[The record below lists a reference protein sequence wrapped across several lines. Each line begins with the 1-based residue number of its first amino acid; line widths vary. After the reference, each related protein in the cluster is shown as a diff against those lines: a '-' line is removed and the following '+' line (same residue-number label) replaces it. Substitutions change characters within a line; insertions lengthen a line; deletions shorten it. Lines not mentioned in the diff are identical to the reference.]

1 MFIKDSKVQLYIED
15 NGVNSIVDDRHP
27 YINGFSKDVID
38 QSNALYPRDDLRY
51 HYGNANTMFGYV
63 FKQIQE
69 IPYDRY
75 YYPIVVSATE
85 ITDIIDTLKIEL
97 HILNTIRNGQCKI
110 LLVSPYEGWSYKEF
124 WKPLI
129 QKIKTL
135 LHLKDDSFVIMDG
148 GYLKNL
154 DVSLV
159 TYNFWEEMRLDD
171 FTQPGLD
178 NVSNTRKHK
187 FLCLNRRPSPH
198 RIALATKMFE
208 FKRKG
213 ILTVA
218 KHGGFGDDFYK
229 GMEQE
234 FCKEFPELIN
244 DYGEKLLPAIPL
256 TYDDG
261 IYPDIEN
268 PNYDDKLEK
277 FHQSYLNIITETY
290 YKDDTLFLSEK
301 IFKPMWHCQPFV
313 VYGNPGTLVQLKKLG
328 YKTFSNF
335 IDESYDNESC
345 AVKRLELLV
354 DSIKDFIN
362 KPTDELTTIMEKM
375 KPIFRHNLNNIDR
388 RHGICIKLNLLNDLR
403 NALYENK

>member
-1 MFIKDSKVQLYIED
+1 
-15 NGVNSIVDDRHP
+15 
-27 YINGFSKDVID
+27 
-38 QSNALYPRDDLRY
+38 
-51 HYGNANTMFGYV
+51 
-63 FKQIQE
+63 
-69 IPYDRY
+69 
-75 YYPIVVSATE
+75 
-85 ITDIIDTLKIEL
+85 
-97 HILNTIRNGQCKI
+97 
-110 LLVSPYEGWSYKEF
+110 
-124 WKPLI
+124 
-129 QKIKTL
+129 
-135 LHLKDDSFVIMDG
+135 
-148 GYLKNL
+148 
-154 DVSLV
+154 
-159 TYNFWEEMRLDD
+159 
-171 FTQPGLD
+171 
-178 NVSNTRKHK
+178 
-187 FLCLNRRPSPH
+187 
-198 RIALATKMFE
+198 
-208 FKRKG
+208 
-213 ILTVA
+213 
-218 KHGGFGDDFYK
+218 
-229 GMEQE
+229 MEQE